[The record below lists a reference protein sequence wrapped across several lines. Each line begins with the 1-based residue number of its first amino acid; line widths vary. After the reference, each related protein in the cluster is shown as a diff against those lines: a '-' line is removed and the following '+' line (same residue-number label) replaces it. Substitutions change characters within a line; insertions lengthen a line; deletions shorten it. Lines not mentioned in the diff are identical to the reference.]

1 MHEEIELK
9 LALAPQDLQRL
20 QRTALLKTLKSGT
33 GASKKLQ
40 STYFDT
46 PSLTLQRCGIALRL
60 RYDGATVTQTLKAPL
75 VLTESAVPGAANGD
89 GGGLQHLR
97 EFEAPVEGD
106 TPDLSLIDDAALQD
120 LFAREDIQGELE
132 PVFTT
137 EFERR
142 TVPLQMAD
150 SRIELA
156 LDRGEIVSGQERMAL
171 CEAELELQSG
181 KPARLYELAMLL
193 HRQIPFRLE
202 QRSKAKRGYDLY
214 SQAAPAPF
222 KANKPVLD
230 PGMTVAQA
238 FERQARSALW
248 QVRANE
254 GAVLEGSNP
263 EGVHQMRVA
272 LRRLRALATAYKPVF
287 EEEVYTQLRGEL
299 RWLQQQLGPAR
310 EWDVFLNETLAPLRN
325 RLPSEESLELLQR
338 EAEDLRQ
345 AAYEVARGAVYHPR
359 YTDLLLR
366 LELWLDQGSWRKPAA
381 AGESDPADAPVEPF
395 AKAILDERAK
405 KMKKLGR
412 KHDKLGEGELHRL
425 RIQGKK
431 LRYAAEFFA
440 GLFPKKATKRY
451 LKCLEAIQD
460 RLGAVNDAATGQ
472 RLLDELDSRMASA
485 RSNGQGQ
492 EQGSETLAANAT
504 GIVLGWQAAQL
515 DRELAAF
522 KATWETFADTK
533 PFWKKR

>member
-9 LALAPQDLQRL
+9 LALTPQDLQRL
-20 QRTALLKTLKSGT
+20 QRTALLKSLKSGN

-46 PSLTLQRCGIALRL
+46 PSLTLRRCGIALRL
-60 RYDGATVTQTLKAPL
+60 RRDGETVTQTLKAPL
-75 VLTESAVPGAANGD
+75 VLTDSATPGAANGVAN
-89 GGGLQHLR
+89 GSGLQHLR
-97 EFEAPVEGD
+97 EFEAVVEGD

-120 LFAREDIQGELE
+120 LFAREEIQGELE

-150 SRIELA
+150 SNIELA

-202 QRSKAKRGYDLY
+202 RRSKAKRGYDLY
-214 SQAAPAPF
+214 SHATPTPY
-222 KANKPVLD
+222 KADKPLLE
-230 PGMTVAQA
+230 PGLTVAQA
-238 FERQARSALW
+238 FERQARAGLW

-254 GAVLEGSNP
+254 EAVLEGSDP

-272 LRRLRALATAYKPVF
+272 LRRLRALVTAYKPIF
-287 EEEVYTQLRGEL
+287 ADEVYTQLRGEL

-338 EAEDLRQ
+338 EAEELRQ
-345 AAYEVARGAVYHPR
+345 AAYEVARSAVYQPR

-366 LELWLDQGSWRKPAA
+366 LELWLDQGTWRRPAPP
-381 AGESDPADAPVEPF
+381 GESDPGDAPVEPF
-395 AKAILDERAK
+395 AKAILDTRAK

-431 LRYAAEFFA
+431 LRYASEFFA

-451 LKCLEAIQD
+451 LKSLEAIQD

-472 RLLDELDSRMASA
+472 RLLDELDSRMAST
-485 RSNGQGQ
+485 RSGG
-492 EQGSETLAANAT
+492 EGRGSETLAANAT

-522 KATWETFADTK
+522 KATWDVFADTR
-533 PFWKKR
+533 PFWKKG